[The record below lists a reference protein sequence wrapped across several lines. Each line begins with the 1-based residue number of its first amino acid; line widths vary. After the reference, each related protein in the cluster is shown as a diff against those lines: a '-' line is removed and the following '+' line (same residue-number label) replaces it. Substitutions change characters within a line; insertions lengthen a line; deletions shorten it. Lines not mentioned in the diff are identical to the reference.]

1 MFLSVFEIFQ
11 GWFMVVSGYF
21 KVFKDR
27 FEGVLDIFQVS
38 LGCFKCVPWLI
49 QWCFKFVCRVSL
61 ESYEDALL
69 NSGGIF
75 RSESSSITRA
85 ANLLSN
91 QKVSEQYN
99 LD

>member
-27 FEGVLDIFQVS
+27 LEGVLDVFQVS

-75 RSESSSITRA
+75 ERG
-85 ANLLSN
+85 LLWGI
-91 QKVSEQYN
+91 K
-99 LD
+99 LPMF